1 VFKNSGFIH
10 LKHKRMNEFKTFV
23 GIDVSKKT
31 FDATLLRS
39 ADPQTTAIH
48 QCFDQDIAGY
58 KSFIQWLKNNNA
70 CVNDQMLICLE
81 HTGIYINGIVNFLVS
96 LKACIW
102 VEMALKIKKRIGLQ
116 RGTDDKLASINIAL
130 YAYRYQDEARLWRP
144 LDSTIQMLKN
154 LIAQRDRIVLS
165 LTQLTVP
172 LNELE
177 DCGDPRQARELR
189 KLQSKALNGL
199 KQSLSAIEKAID
211 DCIQQNEIIRRKI
224 HLVSSVKGVGKKT
237 AVALFVYTR
246 GFSVFQ
252 NGKQLACYC
261 GVVPFNKSSGTS
273 VRYKPG
279 VSPFANKKL
288 KKLLHLC
295 ALAALRFDL
304 GLKTYYERKIEEGK
318 NKMSIINAIRN
329 KLVLRIFAV
338 VRDDRNYVNNYT
350 Y

>member
-1 VFKNSGFIH
+1 
-10 LKHKRMNEFKTFV
+10 MNEFKTFI

-31 FDATLLRS
+31 FDAALLRS
-39 ADPQTTAIH
+39 TDQLTTIH
-48 QCFDQDIAGY
+48 QSFNQNIQGY
-58 KSFIQWLKNNNA
+58 KAFVDWLKNNDVA
-70 CVNDQMLICLE
+70 IGQDVLICLE
-81 HTGIYINGIVNFLVS
+81 HTGLYISGIVNFLVS
-96 LKACIW
+96 LNACIW

-116 RGTDDKLASINIAL
+116 RGSDDKAAAIHIAL
-130 YAYRYQDEARLWRP
+130 YAYRYQDEARLWKP
-144 LDSTIQMLKN
+144 LDIAMQELKN
-154 LIAQRDRIVLS
+154 LIAQRDRIILS
-165 LTQLTVP
+165 ISQLTVP

-177 DCGDPRQARELR
+177 QAGDKQQASELR
-189 KLQSKALNGL
+189 KLQGKALKGL
-199 KQSLSAIEKAID
+199 RDSLSAIEKHID
-211 DCIQQNEIIRRKI
+211 GCIEKDENIRQKI
-224 HLVSSVKGVGKKT
+224 SLASSVKGVGKQT

-246 GFSVFQ
+246 GFTVFE

-261 GVVPFNKSSGTS
+261 GVVPFNKISGTS

-295 ALAALRFDL
+295 ALAALRFDTEI
-304 GLKTYYERKIEEGK
+304 KAYYERKIAEGK

-338 VRDDRNYVNNYT
+338 IRDNRNYVDNYA

>member
-1 VFKNSGFIH
+1 
-10 LKHKRMNEFKTFV
+10 MNEFKTFI

-31 FDATLLRS
+31 FDAALLRS
-39 ADPQTTAIH
+39 TDQLTTIH
-48 QCFDQDIAGY
+48 QSFTQNIQGY
-58 KSFIQWLKNNNA
+58 TAFVQWLKSNEVA
-70 CVNDQMLICLE
+70 IDQDVLICLE

-96 LKACIW
+96 LNACIW

-116 RGTDDKLASINIAL
+116 RGSDDKAAAIHIAL
-130 YAYRYQDEARLWRP
+130 YAYRYRDEVRLWKP
-144 LDSTIQMLKN
+144 LDLAVQQLKN
-154 LIAQRDRIVLS
+154 LVSQRDRIVLS
-165 LTQLTVP
+165 ITQLTVP

-177 DCGDPRQARELR
+177 QTGDKQQASELR
-189 KLQSKALNGL
+189 KLQGKALKGL
-199 KQSLSAIEKAID
+199 RDSLTAIEKHID
-211 DCIQQNEIIRRKI
+211 GCIEKDEMIRQKI
-224 HLVSSVKGVGKKT
+224 NLASSVKGVGKQT

-246 GFSVFQ
+246 GFTVFE

-261 GVVPFNKSSGTS
+261 GVVPFNKLSGTS

-295 ALAALRFDL
+295 ALAALRFDTE
-304 GLKTYYERKIEEGK
+304 LKGYYERKITEGK

-329 KLVLRIFAV
+329 KLILRIFAV
-338 VRDDRNYVNNYT
+338 IRDNRNYVDNYA